1 MTRMPDAT
9 LEITQ
14 QSMNQF
20 QRALNR
26 VATETKRT
34 GREAVLFAAINLVIS
49 LRARSKDS
57 RHAGRGKK
65 FRPIVKNPDF
75 IPFEKD
81 INDES
86 KGAEWFIVSH
96 KQNKVKPVL
105 IPTNNKQDP
114 RRKIKNAGIM
124 KSSWG
129 WMLKSLNAPTGA
141 IKNRKKAGITTVRK
155 DLLGVEPE
163 ITLHN
168 RIKYITL
175 DQPRIAAESLMA
187 ASKNIEKKAKLQAQ
201 GIIKAWRR

>member
-1 MTRMPDAT
+1 MPDAQ
-9 LEITQ
+9 LQITQ

-26 VATETKRT
+26 VATETRRT

-65 FRPIVKNPDF
+65 FRKILRNPDF

-96 KQNKVKPVL
+96 KQNRAKPVL

-114 RRKIKNAGIM
+114 RRKIKNAGLM

-129 WMLKSLNAPTGA
+129 WMLRDLNRSPG
-141 IKNRKKAGITTVRK
+141 KLKHGKKAGITSVRK
-155 DLLGVEPE
+155 DLSGIEPG